1 MLAQGQHVQLLEH
14 LHPRLLLGAAG
25 LSNAPMDG
33 LGGHDTIEAFA
44 FFPLWGANDWDARS
58 LATYN

>member
-1 MLAQGQHVQLLEH
+1 MQLLEH

-33 LGGHDTIEAFA
+33 LVGHDPIEAFA
-44 FFPLWGANDWDARS
+44 FFPLWGTNDWDARPF
-58 LATYN
+58 ATYN